1 MTVKLIY
8 VKMEPRVWMAL
19 MITSMYS
26 IIKHNIIPA
35 KTRHL
40 PNAGLPLGQRRSLW
54 HSITLIL
61 GERLVFYSVAI
72 KG

>member
-19 MITSMYS
+19 MITSMCS
-26 IIKHNIIPA
+26 MIKHNIISA

-40 PNAGLPLGQRRSLW
+40 PNAGLTLGQRLSLW
-54 HSITLIL
+54 PSMTPTL
-61 GERLVFYSVAI
+61 GERLLFYSVAI